1 MEGLRCRLEHPDRAV
16 GSRQNGCALLRRM
29 PLRAD
34 AGSRICC
41 EFSRRDYR
49 FAVAAR
55 GRVGRTR
62 AIFFGQSWES
72 LPDVPAVGEFVP
84 GYEASSWHGL
94 PKATP
99 AEIIDRLNNQIN
111 AALADPI
118 MKARFAEL
126 GGIILGARPSTLAS
140 SLPKKPKRGPT

>member
-1 MEGLRCRLEHPDRAV
+1 MLAVEFAASSAGGIIASPLPLEA
-16 GSRQNGCALLRRM
+16 AL
-29 PLRAD
+29 
-34 AGSRICC
+34 AGP
-41 EFSRRDYR
+41 EL
-49 FAVAAR
+49 
-55 GRVGRTR
+55 
-62 AIFFGQSWES
+62 FFGQSWES